1 MTKQF
6 KPLKDHRSYHAR
18 HPWYYLLGGDVPT
31 PKQIQANAI
40 ASDYCG
46 YKADDIRKL
55 DKQSEPKRSDNL
67 RKWQAKFREDLKF
80 DISIYR
86 EVVRELHQYRESQ
99 DFNDIPPCCDDIHT
113 SMSLK
118 FAHLYNDFAHLNFL
132 DELLGGQM
140 DLFGI

>member
-1 MTKQF
+1 MTKHV
-6 KPLKDHRSYHAR
+6 KPLKHHRSYHAG
-18 HPWYYLLGGDVPT
+18 HPWYYLLGGDAPT

-46 YKADDIRKL
+46 YKADDLRKI
-55 DKQSEPKRSDNL
+55 DQQSEPKRSANL
-67 RKWQAKFREDLKF
+67 HKWQSKFREDLKS

-86 EVVRELHQYRESQ
+86 EVVRELHQYRGSQ
-99 DFNDIPPCCDDIHT
+99 DSDANPSCCHEVHT

-140 DLFGI
+140 DLFG

>member
-1 MTKQF
+1 MTKQV
-6 KPLKDHRSYHAR
+6 KPLNEHMGYCAG

-31 PKQIQANAI
+31 PKQIQANAV
-40 ASDYCG
+40 ASVYCG
-46 YKADDIRKL
+46 YAADDLHKI
-55 DKQSEPKRSDNL
+55 DKQSEPKRSANL
-67 RKWQAKFREDLKF
+67 HKWRAKFREDLKS

-86 EVVRELHQYRESQ
+86 EVVRELHQYRDSQ
-99 DFNDIPPCCDDIHT
+99 DWNAKPLCCDDVHT